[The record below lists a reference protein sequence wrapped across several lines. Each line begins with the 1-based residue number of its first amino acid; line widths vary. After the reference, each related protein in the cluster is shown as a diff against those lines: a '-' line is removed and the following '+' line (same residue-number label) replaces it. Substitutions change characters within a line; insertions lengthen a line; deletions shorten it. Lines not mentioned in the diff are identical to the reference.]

1 MPPPS
6 IRPLENAQKSIL
18 ERFCAFSAICPE
30 NGFHNRRILRF
41 WRRGG
46 IWMPASERIA
56 KAVVIR
62 QGIGLVKIKRPSTQ
76 DLARM
81 CAEGLT
87 QAQIGRIF
95 GVSHATIRTWIARDR
110 DAFEKYFMTYH
121 SKQLDKETERRAREI
136 AKREA
141 EL

>member
-1 MPPPS
+1 
-6 IRPLENAQKSIL
+6 
-18 ERFCAFSAICPE
+18 
-30 NGFHNRRILRF
+30 
-41 WRRGG
+41 
-46 IWMPASERIA
+46 MPASERIA